1 MNWLFSEIL
10 FIQYSITFALH
21 RTQCALRHMCWVF
34 KNKFDWPRFYASA
47 MHHWSDQS
55 GHCIC
60 RETYTH
66 WERSS
71 NPHEKSTVQDAWKN
85 MVLPKPDAPL
95 EEGSMVYDIQ
105 SQNRKDWAIPAIIN
119 HTSQSHA
126 YTILTSQQTL
136 WPGTKVARD
145 KKIAGMR
152 RLI

>member
-1 MNWLFSEIL
+1 
-10 FIQYSITFALH
+10 
-21 RTQCALRHMCWVF
+21 
-34 KNKFDWPRFYASA
+34 
-47 MHHWSDQS
+47 
-55 GHCIC
+55 
-60 RETYTH
+60 
-66 WERSS
+66 
-71 NPHEKSTVQDAWKN
+71 

-105 SQNRKDWAIPAIIN
+105 SSRFGTIIN